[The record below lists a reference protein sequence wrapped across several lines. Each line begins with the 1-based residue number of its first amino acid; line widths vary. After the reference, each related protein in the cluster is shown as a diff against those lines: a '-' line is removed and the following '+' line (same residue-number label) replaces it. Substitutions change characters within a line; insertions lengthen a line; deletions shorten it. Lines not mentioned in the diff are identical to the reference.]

1 MSGKRLKKSSLK
13 RSAGLTAAV
22 LSILLLT
29 SCGTVAESS
38 GVYSESEETAGTKQT
53 SETEEIVST
62 KQAPESADTMIRAD
76 SQLELI
82 LEKYDDLYS
91 DFLTDDSILPITV
104 CAVADLNHNGRLEVL
119 LTACLGTGA
128 YSYTKVYE
136 ISEDYTDLV
145 NLEYKNSGTND
156 GDGSGDFYNLAEPGI
171 MVYDCYKK
179 DNEYYY
185 LISDYAS
192 SGWSD
197 KYIGFYSYTFG
208 DAVVE
213 DYIGG
218 AAISVNDDDKTIQ
231 TWLYDSS
238 FERLKT
244 IEEYETQVNG
254 YWSGYEKQKQCEVKW
269 FAFSDA
275 EGFAANIKDSWEAF
289 NPDSELSSGITYDFK
304 SFFDSIYGGEYEY
317 MIQEE

>member
-1 MSGKRLKKSSLK
+1 MSIKKLKEISLK

-29 SCGTVAESS
+29 SCGTAVESS
-38 GVYSESEETAGTKQT
+38 GAYSESEETAGTKQV
-53 SETEEIVST
+53 SESEDAMVRA
-62 KQAPESADTMIRAD
+62 APDID
-76 SQLELI
+76 SQLMFI
-82 LEKYDDLYS
+82 SDKYDDLYS
-91 DFLTDDSILPITV
+91 DFLTDDSILPATV
-104 CAVADLNHNGRLEVL
+104 CAVTDLNHNGRLEVL
-119 LTACLGTGA
+119 ITACLGTGA

-145 NLEYKNSGTND
+145 NLEFKNNNMIED
-156 GDGSGDFYNLAEPGI
+156 DGSGDFYNLAEPGI
-171 MVYDCYKK
+171 MVYDCYKN

-185 LISDYAS
+185 LIRDYAS

-208 DAVVE
+208 DAVV
-213 DYIGG
+213 D
-218 AAISVNDDDKTIQ
+218 
-231 TWLYDSS
+231 S
-238 FERLKT
+238 FERVKT
-244 IEEYETQVNG
+244 IEEYEAQVNG

-275 EGFAANIKDSWEAF
+275 EEFAANIKDSWKAF

-304 SFFDSIYGGEYEY
+304 SFFDSFYGGEYEY

>member
-1 MSGKRLKKSSLK
+1 MSIKKLKEISLK
-13 RSAGLTAAV
+13 RSAGLTATV

-29 SCGTVAESS
+29 SCGTAVESS
-38 GVYSESEETAGTKQT
+38 GAYSESEETAGTKQV
-53 SETEEIVST
+53 SESEDAMVRA
-62 KQAPESADTMIRAD
+62 APDID
-76 SQLELI
+76 SQLMFI
-82 LEKYDDLYS
+82 SDKYDDLYS
-91 DFLTDDSILPITV
+91 DFLTDDSILPATV
-104 CAVADLNHNGRLEVL
+104 CAVTDLNHNGRLEVL
-119 LTACLGTGA
+119 ITACLGTGA

-145 NLEYKNSGTND
+145 NLEFKNNNMIED
-156 GDGSGDFYNLAEPGI
+156 DGSGDFYNLAEPGI
-171 MVYDCYKK
+171 MVYDCYKN

-185 LISDYAS
+185 LIRDYAS

-218 AAISVNDDDKTIQ
+218 ASISVNDDDKTIL
-231 TWLYDSS
+231 TWLYGSS
-238 FERLKT
+238 FERVKT
-244 IEEYETQVNG
+244 IEEYEAQVNG

-275 EGFAANIKDSWEAF
+275 EEFAANIKDSWKAF

-304 SFFDSIYGGEYEY
+304 SFFDSFYGGEYEY

>member
-1 MSGKRLKKSSLK
+1 MSGKRLKEISLK
-13 RSAGLTAAV
+13 RSAELTAAV
-22 LSILLLT
+22 LSILLLP

-38 GVYSESEETAGTKQT
+38 VVYSESEETVNTKQT
-53 SETEEIVST
+53 SESEETVGT
-62 KQAPESADTMIRAD
+62 KQAPESATIVRAD

-82 LEKYDDLYS
+82 LGKYDDLYS
-91 DFLTDDSILPITV
+91 DFLTDDSILPVTV
-104 CAVADLNHNGRLEVL
+104 CAIADLNHNGRLEVL

-145 NLEYKNSGTND
+145 KLEYKNIGVND

-185 LISDYAS
+185 LIMDYAS

-218 AAISVNDDDKTIQ
+218 AAISVNDDDKTIL
-231 TWLYDSS
+231 TWLYGSS
-238 FERLKT
+238 FEKVKT
-244 IEEYETQVNG
+244 IEEYEAQVNG

-275 EGFAANIKDSWEAF
+275 EGFAANIKDSWKAF

-304 SFFDSIYGGEYEY
+304 SFFDSFYGGEYEY
-317 MIQEE
+317 IIQEE

>member
-1 MSGKRLKKSSLK
+1 M
-13 RSAGLTAAV
+13 
-22 LSILLLT
+22 LLT

-38 GVYSESEETAGTKQT
+38 GVYSESEETVNTKQT
-53 SETEEIVST
+53 SE
-62 KQAPESADTMIRAD
+62 SADTIVRAD

-82 LEKYDDLYS
+82 LGKYDDLYS
-91 DFLTDDSILPITV
+91 DFLTDDSILPVTV

-128 YSYTKVYE
+128 YSYTKAYE
-136 ISEDYTDLV
+136 VSEDYTDLV
-145 NLEYKNSGTND
+145 KLEDENIGVDD

-192 SGWSD
+192 LGWSD

-208 DAVVE
+208 AAVVE

-218 AAISVNDDDKTIQ
+218 AAISVNDDNKTIR

-244 IEEYETQVNG
+244 IEEYEAQVNG
-254 YWSGYEKQKQCEVKW
+254 YWSKYEKQKQCEVKW

-304 SFFDSIYGGEYEY
+304 SFFDSFYGGEYEY
-317 MIQEE
+317 MIQDE

>member
-1 MSGKRLKKSSLK
+1 MSVKRMKEISLK

-29 SCGTVAESS
+29 SCGTAVESY
-38 GVYSESEETAGTKQT
+38 GVYSESEETAG
-53 SETEEIVST
+53 I
-62 KQAPESADTMIRAD
+62 KQASESEDTMVRAAPDID
-76 SQLELI
+76 SQLMFI
-82 LEKYDDLYS
+82 SDKYDDLYS
-91 DFLTDDSILPITV
+91 DFLTDDSILPATV
-104 CAVADLNHNGRLEVL
+104 CAVTDLNHNGRLEVL

-128 YSYTKVYE
+128 YSYTKAYE
-136 ISEDYTDLV
+136 ISEDYSELV
-145 NLEYKNSGTND
+145 KLEFKNSSMTED
-156 GDGSGDFYNLAEPGI
+156 DSSGDFYNLAEPGI

-179 DNEYYY
+179 DNGYYY

-231 TWLYDSS
+231 TWLYGSS
-238 FERLKT
+238 FEKLKT
-244 IEEYETQVNG
+244 IEEY
-254 YWSGYEKQKQCEVKW
+254 
-269 FAFSDA
+269 
-275 EGFAANIKDSWEAF
+275 
-289 NPDSELSSGITYDFK
+289 
-304 SFFDSIYGGEYEY
+304 
-317 MIQEE
+317 

>member
-1 MSGKRLKKSSLK
+1 MSIKRMKEISLK
-13 RSAGLTAAV
+13 RSARLAAAV

-29 SCGTVAESS
+29 SCGTAVESS
-38 GVYSESEETAGTKQT
+38 GVYSESEETAG
-53 SETEEIVST
+53 I
-62 KQAPESADTMIRAD
+62 KQASESEDTMVRAAPDID
-76 SQLELI
+76 SQLMFI
-82 LEKYDDLYS
+82 SDKYDDLYS
-91 DFLTDDSILPITV
+91 DFLTDDSILPATV
-104 CAVADLNHNGRLEVL
+104 CAVTDLNHNGRLEVL
-119 LTACLGTGA
+119 ITACLGTGV

-145 NLEYKNSGTND
+145 KLELKNSSMTED
-156 GDGSGDFYNLAEPGI
+156 DSSGDFYNLAEPGI

-231 TWLYDSS
+231 TWLYGSS
-238 FERLKT
+238 LEKIKT
-244 IEEYETQVNG
+244 IEEYEAQVNG

-275 EGFAANIKDSWEAF
+275 EGFAANVKDSWKAF
-289 NPDSELSSGITYDFK
+289 NPDSELSSGITFDFK
-304 SFFDSIYGGEYEY
+304 NFFDSIYGGEYGY
-317 MIQEE
+317 IIQEE

>member
-1 MSGKRLKKSSLK
+1 MSLKKLKEISLK

-22 LSILLLT
+22 LSILLLP

-38 GVYSESEETAGTKQT
+38 VVYSESEETTGTKQV
-53 SETEEIVST
+53 SESEDAMVRA
-62 KQAPESADTMIRAD
+62 APDID
-76 SQLELI
+76 SQLMFI
-82 LEKYDDLYS
+82 SDKYDDLYS
-91 DFLTDDSILPITV
+91 DFLTDDSILPATV
-104 CAVADLNHNGRLEVL
+104 CAVTDLNHNGRLEVL
-119 LTACLGTGA
+119 ITACLGTGA

-145 NLEYKNSGTND
+145 NLEFKNNSMIED
-156 GDGSGDFYNLAEPGI
+156 DGSGDFYNLAEPGI

-213 DYIGG
+213 EYIGG
-218 AAISVNDDDKTIQ
+218 AAISVNDDDKTIL
-231 TWLYDSS
+231 TWLYGSS
-238 FERLKT
+238 FERVKT
-244 IEEYETQVNG
+244 IEEYEAQVNG

-269 FAFSDA
+269 FACSDA
-275 EGFAANIKDSWEAF
+275 EGFAANIKDSWKAF

-304 SFFDSIYGGEYEY
+304 SFFDSFYGGEYEY

>member
-1 MSGKRLKKSSLK
+1 MSGKRLKEISLK
-13 RSAGLTAAV
+13 RSVRLTAAV
-22 LSILLLT
+22 LSTLLLT
-29 SCGTVAESS
+29 SCGNAAESS
-38 GVYSESEETAGTKQT
+38 SVYSESEETVG
-53 SETEEIVST
+53 T
-62 KQAPESADTMIRAD
+62 KQAPESEDTMVRALPEID
-76 SQLELI
+76 SQVMFI
-82 LEKYDDLYS
+82 SEKYEDLYS
-91 DFLTDDSILPITV
+91 DFLTDDSILPVTV
-104 CAVADLNHNGRLEVL
+104 CAVTDLNHNGRLEVL

-136 ISEDYTDLV
+136 ISEDYSELV
-145 NLEYKNSGTND
+145 KLEFKSSGTAD

-171 MVYDCYKK
+171 MVYDCYNK

-185 LISDYAS
+185 LIRDYAS

-208 DAVVE
+208 DAVLE
-213 DYIGG
+213 EYIGG
-218 AAISVNDDDKTIQ
+218 ASISVNDDYKTIT
-231 TWLYDSS
+231 TWLYGSS

-244 IEEYETQVNG
+244 IDEYEAQVNG

-275 EGFAANIKDSWEAF
+275 EGFADNIKDSWIAF

-304 SFFDSIYGGEYEY
+304 YFFDSFYGSEYEY
-317 MIQEE
+317 IIQEE